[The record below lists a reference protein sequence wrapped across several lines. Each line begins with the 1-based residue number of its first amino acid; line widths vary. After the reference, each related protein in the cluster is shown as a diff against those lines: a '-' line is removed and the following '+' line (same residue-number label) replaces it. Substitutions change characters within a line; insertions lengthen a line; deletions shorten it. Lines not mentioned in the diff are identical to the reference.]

1 MITIQRA
8 LLLAIAP
15 AFIACAPGAG
25 ASGVPRSFSNVLTRA
40 ELDEA
45 GARNLYDAIQR
56 LRPRWL
62 EVRGGIRSINVET
75 EIVVFQEQMY
85 LGDVDELRRMGVD
98 GVWEVRYLDGSTAAA
113 RLPGLSDRHIEGAI
127 VVYLTPPDRRDL
139 GG

>member
-1 MITIQRA
+1 
-8 LLLAIAP
+8 
-15 AFIACAPGAG
+15 
-25 ASGVPRSFSNVLTRA
+25 
-40 ELDEA
+40 
-45 GARNLYDAIQR
+45 
-56 LRPRWL
+56 
-62 EVRGGIRSINVET
+62 
-75 EIVVFQEQMY
+75 